1 MSYSVLVFM
10 DNVDGKQKC
19 QHDCSEHEQEISNLE
34 SNKHYWHFPTKRASV
49 LERFWQCFDVISAN
63 ICLDS
68 IVCISLRSYII
79 STQSVFGG
87 ELGRA
92 RAHESKVLVED
103 CLLPKDE
110 QNPSSIR
117 KVTAI

>member
-1 MSYSVLVFM
+1 M

-63 ICLDS
+63 TCLDS
-68 IVCISLRSYII
+68 HVDISASQLHCYII
-79 STQSVFGG
+79 STSSVFGG
-87 ELGRA
+87 ELGLV

-103 CLLPKDE
+103 YLLSKDE
-110 QNPSSIR
+110 QFSLSFR
-117 KVTAI
+117 KVR